1 MKQLTAIAAIWLVAV
16 LPALADTVLTQN
28 GQRYEGALTLQA
40 DGIQIGTTFV
50 PLKDLRKATR
60 DLDSSDGF
68 KSEPLAAG
76 FAGGVAV
83 VHRGFSREVES
94 DIALLLTISRCCF
107 DWVGLFAV
115 SEGHLNSECA
125 VW

>member
-1 MKQLTAIAAIWLVAV
+1 MATNQMELSTRASAT
-16 LPALADTVLTQN
+16 PAPIPAFAMA
-28 GQRYEGALTLQA
+28 R
-40 DGIQIGTTFV
+40 GTMTGKTSAPRTGV
-50 PLKDLRKATR
+50 RATNHRKATR